1 LQRIVSQTLLPVQLV
16 TLAMMFANY
25 KMTHVYRIQ
34 YIMLTKKIN
43 YLHYVNLELIA
54 CLSSLDYSL

>member
-25 KMTHVYRIQ
+25 KMTHV
-34 YIMLTKKIN
+34 
-43 YLHYVNLELIA
+43 
-54 CLSSLDYSL
+54 